1 MQDFIVQNFKD
12 VSFFKR
18 VFGDP
23 FIFIIVVT
31 IGWYKFCIG
40 IFCLAIE
47 DVIFNCL
54 VQRVDAGKKF
64 KGLKRR
70 RTIFIASLIPP
81 AFEEIGNDFLARS

>member
-1 MQDFIVQNFKD
+1 MFKHFSTKYIAQLLSNINCILHCFDARFHRQNFKD

-64 KGLKRR
+64 KGL
-70 RTIFIASLIPP
+70 
-81 AFEEIGNDFLARS
+81 

>member
-1 MQDFIVQNFKD
+1 M
-12 VSFFKR
+12 
-18 VFGDP
+18 
-23 FIFIIVVT
+23 
-31 IGWYKFCIG
+31 
-40 IFCLAIE
+40 AIE